1 MTSNTGANQITEKK
15 TLGFSTAAD
24 SLAEENKEIKH
35 DVMGELKK
43 SFKPEFLNRIDEI
56 IVFKKLNEEEDKKI
70 IDILI
75 KKVVDRLAKD
85 GISMEVDDKAR
96 ALVAK
101 KGIDNN
107 YGARPLKRA
116 IQTMIEDKVA
126 EAMIEGVVDKKVK
139 VSAKDDEIIVSK

>member
-1 MTSNTGANQITEKK
+1 MWASSLADPK

-85 GISMEVDDKAR
+85 GITLDVDNKAR
-96 ALVAK
+96 ELVAK

-126 EAMIEGVVDKKVK
+126 EAMIEGVVDKIVK